1 MPKWNLPQNEYLA
14 PAAAKA
20 RLTSVQ
26 AKHFPDRTTES
37 GISVYQAAAGFWIG
51 MKPIPQ
57 MGVYEVSYHNECP
70 CVHS

>member
-1 MPKWNLPQNEYLA
+1 MPKWNLPPDEYLTDA
-14 PAAAKA
+14 QARA

-37 GISVYQAAAGFWIG
+37 GIHIYQAAAGFWIG
-51 MKPIPQ
+51 LKPVPQ
-57 MGVYEVSYHNECP
+57 IGKYQVSYHNECP